1 MNFKKLEQKVKE
13 IEKRL
18 DEIAPKTWIFTDD
31 EKTILANISFDYNY
45 IARDENGHLFL
56 YIEEPIR
63 GEYTWKTSSIWNG
76 YCDFKCFDH
85 MFKPIKWEDEKACK
99 FRKFL

>member
-31 EKTILANISFDYNY
+31 EKTILANISLDYNY
-45 IARDENGHLFL
+45 IARDEDGRLFL
-56 YIEEPIR
+56 YTQEPFR
-63 GEYTWKTSSIWNG
+63 DKHTWKTISIWNG
-76 YCDFKCFDH
+76 YCDFKHFNH
-85 MFKPIKWEDEKACK
+85 MFKSIKWEDEKACK

>member
-18 DEIAPKTWIFTDD
+18 DEIAPKTWRFTDN
-31 EKTILANISFDYNY
+31 EKAILANISFDYNY
-45 IARDENGHLFL
+45 IARDEDGHLFL

-63 GEYTWKTSSIWNG
+63 GECTWRVSSMWNG
-76 YCDFKCFDH
+76 YCDFKCFNH
-85 MFKPIKWEDEKACK
+85 MFKSVKWKDEKACK